1 MMADALFGALGKVG
15 SPLKLVMVGT
25 LAPMAAG
32 PGHWWY
38 DLIEAGTVDT
48 THVTAF
54 PGRPCEVGVS
64 GWRSGASTRC
74 RESRHRSGASC

>member
-54 PGRPCEVGVS
+54 PGRPCEVG
-64 GWRSGASTRC
+64 
-74 RESRHRSGASC
+74 